1 MFEFLPEVCREL
13 RGHLVDAYW
22 ILIVPFCVFLI
33 IFEFFKMPE
42 GNPNAGDIIKRA
54 VVSIILLLSFD
65 ETLNIIA
72 MVGDGVTNEINGV
85 KSLWDLMG
93 ELGENYEENS
103 VSWLKFR
110 EAVIFVLSLCSYIIA
125 YLGVFIANVLI
136 HFVWSVLYVCSP
148 LMILMHISKST
159 SFVTTN
165 LYKGLINVMTW
176 KILWSI
182 LAVMLLKLAT
192 APQVGDWD
200 NFLTAILINLCI
212 GISMLFIPFA
222 TKSLIGD
229 GMSSAASG
237 LAAIPAAATGALV
250 KGLALKHGK
259 ALATGSLSTTKSGI
273 NRLGRPVSQ
282 GLQMAKNRALSRTP
296 DLSAK
301 RPEVDESNILRPNF
315 NKGRDDDKK

>member
-13 RGHLVDAYW
+13 RSHLVDAYW

-54 VVSIILLLSFD
+54 VVSMILLFSFD

-176 KILWSI
+176 KRET
-182 LAVMLLKLAT
+182 LKCC
-192 APQVGDWD
+192 G
-200 NFLTAILINLCI
+200 
-212 GISMLFIPFA
+212 
-222 TKSLIGD
+222 
-229 GMSSAASG
+229 
-237 LAAIPAAATGALV
+237 
-250 KGLALKHGK
+250 
-259 ALATGSLSTTKSGI
+259 
-273 NRLGRPVSQ
+273 
-282 GLQMAKNRALSRTP
+282 
-296 DLSAK
+296 
-301 RPEVDESNILRPNF
+301 
-315 NKGRDDDKK
+315 